1 MSNGVKHIT
10 AFLMLLMMGSAFAI
24 ELSGTRMKRSET
36 DQSATDENRLTPSE
50 LARSQAW
57 GLSPQ
62 EWQRYK
68 QLKQGIRASISPAT
82 ISPIEVLGIHA
93 RDEAERRRYAE
104 RWVHAMRED
113 VGRILAFQH
122 AYDEAGKRLYPD
134 ETLIDSARL
143 PGPGDRTGALQSSD
157 RVLFFTRPDC
167 PACDALWNRL
177 RKRIDDMA
185 GIDIYIAGV
194 KPGDDPS
201 VRAWAATHG
210 IDPTWVRSR
219 RVTLNHD
226 AGALARLTRGEGKAP
241 YLLRLRDEALS
252 PLRPST
258 L

>member
-1 MSNGVKHIT
+1 MSNGLKLTT
-10 AFLMLLMMGSAFAI
+10 AFLVLLMMGSAFAV
-24 ELSGTRMKRSET
+24 ELSGTGIKQTET
-36 DQSATDENRLTPSE
+36 EQSATDKNRLTPSE
-50 LARSQAW
+50 LARSRAW

-62 EWQRYK
+62 EWHRYK
-68 QLKQGIRASISPAT
+68 QLMQGIRASISPAT

-93 RDEAERRRYAE
+93 RDEAERRSYAE

-134 ETLIDSARL
+134 EPLIDPDRL

-167 PACDALWNRL
+167 PACDSLWNRL
-177 RKRIDDMA
+177 RKRIDEVA

-194 KPGDDPS
+194 KPGDDQA
-201 VRAWAATHG
+201 VREWATAHG
-210 IDPTWVRSR
+210 IDPAWVRSR
-219 RVTLNHD
+219 RVTLNHE
-226 AGALARLTRGEGKAP
+226 AGALQRLTRGKGATP

-252 PLRPST
+252 PLRPSA

>member
-1 MSNGVKHIT
+1 MSNGVKLTT
-10 AFLMLLMMGSAFAI
+10 ALLVLLMMGSAFAI
-24 ELSGTRMKRSET
+24 ELSDTRISQTKT

-50 LARSQAW
+50 LARSRAW

-62 EWQRYK
+62 EWHRYK
-68 QLKQGIRASISPAT
+68 QLMQGIRASISPAT

-134 ETLIDSARL
+134 EPLIDPDRL

-177 RKRIDDMA
+177 RKRIDELA

-194 KPGDDPS
+194 KPGDDPA
-201 VRAWAATHG
+201 VRTWAANHG
-210 IDPTWVRSR
+210 IDPVWVRSR
-219 RVTLNHD
+219 RVTLNHE
-226 AGALARLTRGEGKAP
+226 AGALQRLTRGEGESP
-241 YLLRLRDEALS
+241 YLLRLRGEALS
-252 PLRPST
+252 PLRPSV